1 MAKILI
7 VDDDPELLQ
16 IARLALSERGG
27 HETVLC
33 ADGSEGLAR
42 ALADPPDV
50 AILDV
55 MMPDVTGYDICRK
68 LRANPATASMP
79 IIILTARAQP
89 VDRQAAAEAGADDC
103 VFKPVSM
110 SEVLERVN
118 GLLSGHPSTSRA
130 RPSGC
135 VVMMSLRGG
144 VGTTTLSVNLA
155 AGIAGS
161 GDGSVCLVDLCPS
174 SGHVAL
180 QLGMRPKPNWSAL
193 TKLAT
198 FGKQDFD
205 ALLLRHSSGLKV
217 LASPVFPVRGRGLTA
232 GALRRIVAFLD
243 GSYQAAIFDAPPVLD
258 ESISVL
264 LDAATAVVLV
274 LTAEAPSLQTAVGT
288 LHALSPWSGKLHI
301 VSNQVASG
309 ASIPASAVEATLKH
323 PVVCAVPFDPAQ
335 ARALA
340 EGVPLVLSSP
350 RSLLG
355 SAVMALVDS
364 LAKVAGADVS
374 VEAESSLSGIGK

>member
-232 GALRRIVAFLD
+232 GAL
-243 GSYQAAIFDAPPVLD
+243 PVLD